1 MDICTMAMTNTPNLS
16 AIPKLTC
23 PHCGDEI
30 SSEEFIK
37 HGIQKQ
43 LDEHVQSTLQAEKEL
58 VKEQMESLA
67 AQERDLQANLSKL
80 VNQRLDQEKKKM
92 REEVGK
98 EFQNVIETNREEL
111 KQKSIEL
118 RRMRE
123 LEDEAERLKRE
134 HKDALHLAELD
145 AKKSA
150 RLELDVQVQQAREAL
165 KSEHELEVMDLKQRL
180 ENQNAAI
187 DELKRKKEQ
196 GSMQAQGEAQEVLI
210 EQKLRDLF
218 PTDVIEEVK
227 KGANGA
233 DCIQHVHDG
242 MVQTTVKIYYESKR
256 TKAFSPSWI
265 AKFKEDIHRLGAD
278 AGVLVTA
285 VMPKGMTKPGLFEG
299 VWVCQLQ
306 DLPLLSQLLRK
317 HVLKYSAAL
326 VAQESKGTKMELL
339 YNYLTSEQFANSIV
353 RVLDRFSQLRDQLEK
368 ERRSL
373 QKSWSKREKLLIQA
387 YESLLDVNTSIQTI
401 GGSDMDLLD
410 RGFDALAE

>member
-1 MDICTMAMTNTPNLS
+1 MAKANTPSLS
-16 AIPKLTC
+16 AIPTFTC
-23 PHCGDEI
+23 PHCRDEI
-30 SSEEFIK
+30 SSEELIQ

-43 LDEHVQSTLQAEKEL
+43 LDEHVHATLQAEKQQL
-58 VKEQMESLA
+58 QAQMESLR
-67 AQERDLQANLSKL
+67 AQERDLKDNLSKL
-80 VNQRLDQEKKKM
+80 VGQRLEQEKNKM

-98 EFQNVIETNREEL
+98 EFQNVIETNRAEL

-118 RRMRE
+118 WRMRE
-123 LEDEAERLKRE
+123 LEDETERLKRE
-134 HKDALHLAELD
+134 HKDALHLAELE
-145 AKKSA
+145 AKKA
-150 RLELDVQVQQAREAL
+150 AQLELDSQVKQAREAL

-187 DELKRKKEQ
+187 DDLKRKKEQ
-196 GSMQAQGEAQEVLI
+196 GSMQAQGESQEVLI

-218 PTDVIEEVK
+218 PSDRIEEVK

-233 DCIQHVHDG
+233 DCIQHVQDG
-242 MVQTTVKIYYESKR
+242 MVHNTVKIYFESKR

-285 VMPKGMTKPGLFEG
+285 VMPKGMTKPGLVDG
-299 VWVCQLQ
+299 VWVCQLH

-317 HVLKYSAAL
+317 HVLKYSAAV

-353 RVLDRFSQLRDQLEK
+353 RVLDRFSQLRNQLEK

-373 QKSWSKREKLLIQA
+373 QKSWSKREKLLVQA
-387 YESLLDVNTSIQTI
+387 YESLLDVNSSIQTI
-401 GGSDMDLLD
+401 GGSDMDLLES
-410 RGFDALAE
+410 GFDALEEGGG

>member
-123 LEDEAERLKRE
+123 LEDEAER
-134 HKDALHLAELD
+134 
-145 AKKSA
+145 
-150 RLELDVQVQQAREAL
+150 
-165 KSEHELEVMDLKQRL
+165 
-180 ENQNAAI
+180 
-187 DELKRKKEQ
+187 LKRKKEQ

-387 YESLLDVNTSIQTI
+387 YESLLDVNSSIQTI